1 MSLILKKI
9 FFSLTFNSCL
19 FLLLMIGIQNSSKK
33 SKVNFL
39 INQTVQFPISF
50 IIGSSFIGGS
60 IIGGLINIDFAKKI
74 ESKENCAIILSIFL
88 N

>member
-39 INQTVQFPISF
+39 INQTVQLPISF

-60 IIGGLINIDFAKKI
+60 IIGSLLNINFMKKI
-74 ESKENCAIILSIFL
+74 E
-88 N
+88 

>member
-39 INQTVQFPISF
+39 INQTVQLPIGF
-50 IIGSSFIGGS
+50 IIGASFIGGS
-60 IIGGLINIDFAKKI
+60 TIGSFINADFTKKI
-74 ESKENCAIILSIFL
+74 E
-88 N
+88 